1 MSYWYANN
9 TEGIIVSSRVRLA
22 RNLADLPF
30 PRRMTSDMMKELT
43 ERVKKAVEEI
53 SVELELSLKF
63 IDMDSVPENEIRAMV
78 ERHIISIEFAQNR
91 KGRSIALSQDE
102 SVSIMIGE
110 EDHLRIQ
117 VLKGGMS
124 LDEVYSLADRI
135 DTALGERLSFAYDSE
150 LGYLTECPTNIGT
163 GLRASVM
170 LHLPLTEDSNDIN
183 SIAEAISK
191 IGFTVRGMYGEGSK
205 SKASLYQIS
214 NQITLGISEKS
225 AIENL
230 KVITG
235 QIAEREE
242 NARKS
247 VDRLNLEDVIY
258 RAYGIAKYARRMSSE
273 EFMQIASKIKLG
285 KDMGILNVEKVNPIE
300 LLILSGAGMIQ
311 SKYGEMSPNE
321 RDESRAEMIRKYLG

>member
-1 MSYWYANN
+1 MSYWFANN
-9 TEGIIVSSRVRLA
+9 TDGIVVSSRVRLA

-30 PRRMTSDMMKELT
+30 PRRMTSEMMKELT
-43 ERVKKAVEEI
+43 ERVKKAVDEI
-53 SVELELSLKF
+53 SAELELDLKF

-91 KGRSIALSQDE
+91 KGRAIALSSDE
-102 SVSIMIGE
+102 SISIMIGE

-124 LDEVYSLADRI
+124 LDEVYSLADKI
-135 DTALGERLSFAYDSE
+135 DSALGERLCFAYDAE

-170 LHLPLTEDSNDIN
+170 LHLPLTEGSNDIN
-183 SIAEAISK
+183 SVSEAIGK

-225 AIENL
+225 AIDNL

-242 NARKS
+242 NARKG
-247 VDRLNLEDVIY
+247 VDRLYLEDVVC
-258 RAYGIAKYARRMSSE
+258 RAFGVAQYARRMSSE

-285 KDMGILNVEKVNPIE
+285 KDMGILNLEKVNPIE

-311 SKYGEMSPNE
+311 SKQGEMSPNE
-321 RDESRAEMIRKYLG
+321 RDEKRAEMIRRYIG